1 LTSLLRAQAKE
12 VVDMERMMRGMQV
25 GSQSA
30 ALRKIQEIDFAL
42 YETILYLDAYP
53 ESAEA
58 LAYYHSLLD
67 ARKRL
72 VGEYER
78 VYSPLTAFSNT
89 STSKWNWVNDPW
101 PWQYEAN

>member
-1 LTSLLRAQAKE
+1 
-12 VVDMERMMRGMQV
+12 MERMMRGTQV

-53 ESAEA
+53 ENAEA

-67 ARKRL
+67 ARRRL
-72 VGEYER
+72 VNEYER
-78 VYSPLTAFSNT
+78 VYSPLTAYSNA